1 MLPGPG
7 EPGYVERR
15 ATVVTAVHEVDRDKR
30 GLRFSPEVSAGHLL
44 TIAGFMLSAAVGGV
58 SAYSVIDK
66 RLILLEQQTALQAQ
80 IDKTQDAMQT
90 AALQRITESLAEI
103 KAQLRGA
110 K

>member
-1 MLPGPG
+1 MGPGPG

-15 ATVVTAVHEVDRDKR
+15 AVTSVHEVDRDR
-30 GLRFSPEVSAGHLL
+30 PGLRFSPEVSAGHLL
-44 TIAGFMLSAAVGGV
+44 TILGFALSAAVGGV

-66 RLILLEQQTALQAQ
+66 RLILLEQQTAMQAQ
-80 IDKTQDAMQT
+80 IDKTQDAMQN
-90 AALQRITESLAEI
+90 AALQRISESLTEI

>member
-1 MLPGPG
+1 MGAN
-7 EPGYVERR
+7 EPGFVERR
-15 ATVVTAVHEVDRDKR
+15 AAVVTAVHEVDRDR
-30 GLRFSPEVSAGHLL
+30 PGLRFSPEVSAGHLL

-58 SAYSVIDK
+58 SAYAVIDK
-66 RLILLEQQTALQAQ
+66 RLILLEQQTALQNQ

>member
-1 MLPGPG
+1 MGPG
-7 EPGYVERR
+7 EPGFVERR
-15 ATVVTAVHEVDRDKR
+15 AVTSVHEVDRDR
-30 GLRFSPEVSAGHLL
+30 PGLRFSPEVSAGHLL

-66 RLILLEQQTALQAQ
+66 RLILLEQNTALQGQ
-80 IDKTQDAMQT
+80 IDKTQDAMQA
-90 AALQRITESLAEI
+90 AALQRISESLAEI

>member
-7 EPGYVERR
+7 EPGFVERR
-15 ATVVTAVHEVDRDKR
+15 AVTAVHEVDHDRP

-58 SAYSVIDK
+58 SAYAVIDK

-80 IDKTQDAMQT
+80 IDKTQDAMQA
-90 AALQRITESLAEI
+90 AALQRISESLAEI